1 MFIFQLGQPLV
12 PFSSAVIMPVPP
24 VAIHRLSPIEQN
36 RIRNANIAKHQIAT
50 IPESKVD
57 KIRLTNDQIKKF
69 HNLALQL
76 NSDSIKM
83 EEAILQI
90 RGGDRLT
97 DVVAVIAFVIFI
109 NWYNSLIDVQAFQA
123 KPLPHQD
130 SFGWFSGKYDSRNAG
145 NPHCQSK
152 PPSRFEQDT
161 LDETNVRCL
170 SG

>member
-1 MFIFQLGQPLV
+1 
-12 PFSSAVIMPVPP
+12 
-24 VAIHRLSPIEQN
+24 
-36 RIRNANIAKHQIAT
+36 
-50 IPESKVD
+50 
-57 KIRLTNDQIKKF
+57 
-69 HNLALQL
+69 
-76 NSDSIKM
+76 M

-109 NWYNSLIDVQAFQA
+109 NWYNALIDVQAFQA